1 MTRAARVRRRARPP
15 GPRLPVLVQT
25 ILFARYRHVVLPRW
39 QRRYGDVFL
48 IRIAP
53 RRRPMVLVARPEHIR
68 EVFGGDPHLFHGGEG
83 NEILGPLMGPHS
95 PLLLDDD
102 DHARVRRQLQPAF
115 SGTALRGYRQLV
127 AEVAARH
134 VAGWP
139 VGREVEAHRLTRALT
154 LEVIC
159 RVVLGVTARGRLDR
173 LLPLVDKV
181 VSAGPLVLLGSFY
194 PGLTAVPPW
203 RAHWTAQ
210 QRLDRLI
217 YGEIAQRRGCPGIA
231 DRPDVLSRLLADGSF
246 PDAQLRDQLVT
257 LLLAGHETTATAL
270 AWTMSELA
278 RDPALLARAQQAADS
293 ADERYLEALL
303 MEALRVHPVIYEVT
317 RKLTAPAR
325 VGGYSVPAG
334 VVVMPAIGLVHSDVR
349 NFPDAARFRPERFVG
364 THPAPNTWIPFG
376 GGDRRCLGA
385 GFARMESV
393 VMLQELLTRYD
404 VHRTGRAEPPRAR
417 NITLAPARGARLV
430 LSSRLDHTAAGR

>member
-1 MTRAARVRRRARPP
+1 
-15 GPRLPVLVQT
+15 VLVQT

-39 QRRYGDVFL
+39 QRRFGDVFL

-68 EVFGGDPHLFHGGEG
+68 EVFGGDAHVFHGGEG

-95 PLLLDDD
+95 LLLLDDE
-102 DHARVRRQLQPAF
+102 DHARSRRRLLPAF

-127 AEVAARH
+127 AEVATRH
-134 VAGWP
+134 VRGWP

-154 LEVIC
+154 LDVIC
-159 RVVLGVTARGRLDR
+159 QVVLGVTDQERLEG

-181 VSAGPLVLLGSFY
+181 VSAGPLILLSSFY
-194 PGLTAVPPW
+194 QRLVVLPPW
-203 RAHWTAQ
+203 RSNWAAQ
-210 QRLDRLI
+210 QRLDRVI
-217 YGEIAQRRGCPGIA
+217 HDEIAQRRGDPGLA
-231 DRPDVLSRLLADGSF
+231 GRPDVLSRLLHAPGDGF
-246 PDAQLRDQLVT
+246 PDAELRDQLVT

-278 RDPALLARAQQAADS
+278 RDPALLARAQQAADG
-293 ADERYLEALL
+293 ADEHYLEAVV
-303 MEALRVHPVIYEVT
+303 MEALRVHPVIYEVA

-325 VGGYSVPAG
+325 VGGYRVPAG
-334 VVVMPAIGLVHSDVR
+334 VVVMPAIGLVQSDVR
-349 NFPDAARFRPERFVG
+349 HFADAERFRPERYVG

-385 GFARMESV
+385 GFALMESV
-393 VMLQELLTRYD
+393 VMLRELLTTYD
-404 VHRTGRAEPPRAR
+404 VHSTRRAENPKAR
-417 NITLAPARGARLV
+417 NITLAPAHGARLV
-430 LSSRLDHTAAGR
+430 LTPRRPRRLPTAVGG